1 MSGTWERASSAAP
14 WSLAAKA
21 IRFGFSL
28 ATSMLVVRLLSAHDY
43 GVLAIVRTAL
53 AFVAAFVG
61 FGMGSALIRYLP
73 ERETRGGG
81 GVALFRFCSLVQ
93 AAGWIA
99 FTALAWL
106 LREPLDRFYGSPV
119 GTPLVVGLA
128 LLSGNLLFSLASNS
142 LTAVFRTRRLAGLQG
157 LLSVLILVLSWL
169 ALRAGWGVIGVLAA
183 TSLPHL
189 VLGAWAAISLMRSV
203 SREPASPERGRI
215 LRFAVPLAA
224 IEVLNLIT
232 WRQSETIL
240 LGHFRGPEEA
250 GIWDVAYRLPQLLL
264 EFVPETIWPIVL
276 AAFVVVYTR
285 DPKRVAEMAR
295 HYFRLLFV
303 LVTPITIFGTL
314 YGDLLVQVLYGAERA
329 ASGPYARFFFLLF
342 HVSFYGTPLSMTLY
356 LIEKTWVN
364 LALSAIFAAINLG
377 LDFLFIPRYG
387 LIGAIPPVAIA
398 IGLSPL
404 LRAWAVRRWHGPIG
418 IPWRFLGRCY
428 LASASVALFY
438 PLRPYGGGPA
448 GFALLLVGAT
458 LLFLISVRL
467 VRLFGPEERALIE
480 RSKAPGKAFL
490 LRWLFPG
497 EGSR

>member
-1 MSGTWERASSAAP
+1 MSGTWERASSAVP
-14 WSLAAKA
+14 WSLLAKA

-53 AFVAAFVG
+53 VFVAAFVG
-61 FGMGSALIRYLP
+61 FGMGNALIRFLP
-73 ERETRGGG
+73 ERETVGGG
-81 GVALFRFCSLVQ
+81 GASLFRFSALVQ
-93 AAGWIA
+93 AGGWIV
-99 FTALAWL
+99 FTLLAWL
-106 LREPLDRFYGSPV
+106 LRGPLDRFYGSPV

-128 LLSGNLLFSLASNS
+128 LLSGNLLFSLASNA
-142 LTAVFRTRRLAGLQG
+142 LTAVFRTRLLAGLQG
-157 LLSVLILVLSWL
+157 VLSAIILLFSWL

-183 TSLPHL
+183 TSVPHL
-189 VLGAWAAISLMRSV
+189 ILGAWGAVSLIRSV
-203 SREPASPERGRI
+203 SRGRGAAERGRI
-215 LRFAVPLAA
+215 MKYAVPLAA

-240 LGHFRGPEEA
+240 LGHYRGAVDA
-250 GIWDVAYRLPQLLL
+250 GVWDVAYRLPQLLL

-276 AAFVVVYTR
+276 AAFVEVYTR

-303 LVTPITIFGTL
+303 LVTPITLFGVL

-329 ASGPYARFFFLLF
+329 SSGPYARFFFLLF

-364 LALSAIFAAINLG
+364 LALSALFAAINLG
-377 LDFLFIPRYG
+377 LDFLLIPRYG

-398 IGLSPL
+398 VGLSPL
-404 LRAWAVRRWHGPIG
+404 LRAWAVRRYHGPIG
-418 IPWRFLGRCY
+418 IPWAFLGRCY
-428 LASASVALFY
+428 LASASVALVY
-438 PLRPYGGGPA
+438 PLRSHGTGPA
-448 GFALLLVGAT
+448 GFALLLGGAT
-458 LLFLISVRL
+458 VLFLVSVRL

-480 RSKAPGKAFL
+480 RSKAPAKELL
-490 LRWLFPG
+490 LRWLFPK